1 MSAWPT
7 VNGGSGSLKTCSA
20 TQGFPRPKG
29 NLWPVGSGAEPYD
42 SFVANGSRVNQP
54 ACSGT
59 YVCIEHLRMVRWLNA
74 APFTGIALEST
85 AQLRRKGVSMR
96 KHRDLQACISLLEEV
111 QGRGSVDPEQRQ
123 AVEYAVD
130 ELKLIR
136 RRPNLKQ
143 HELHESIRTIV
154 ETLVRAF
161 TIRD

>member
-1 MSAWPT
+1 VWPT
-7 VNGGSGSLKTCSA
+7 VNGGSGVFENLLCYSRL
-20 TQGFPRPKG
+20 PKAERH
-29 NLWPVGSGAEPYD
+29 LWPVRLRRRALRLVVVD
-42 SFVANGSRVNQP
+42 GSRVNQP

-96 KHRDLQACISLLEEV
+96 KHRDLKACISLLEEL

-161 TIRD
+161 TRRD